1 MKTIW
6 KYTLTRNAISMPEGA
21 TVLYGAM
28 QDKEFC
34 IWAMVD
40 TEQPVCSR
48 MFDVIGTG
56 WTVSSDMR
64 YVSTCID
71 GPFVWHIMETV

>member
-6 KYTLTRNAISMPEGA
+6 KYVMTGNAISMPEGA

-48 MFDVIGTG
+48 TFDVVRTG
-56 WTVSSDMR
+56 QFVPSKMR
-64 YVSTCID
+64 YVSTYMD
-71 GPFVWHIMETV
+71 GSFVWHIMEIM